1 MARVGGLAHSEKEGG
16 DMIDWLLVAFAM
28 LTGFMG
34 GVMYTREVYRPLVD
48 WYWQKVRR
56 GEW

>member
-1 MARVGGLAHSEKEGG
+1 
-16 DMIDWLLVAFAM
+16 MIDWLLVAFAM